1 MFTAGKFP
9 DKINYIESLPCSL
22 NKYNSY
28 IGTIELIGDKNNL
41 DRWFPVIPSIQ
52 LKTLIVLKMDPNA

>member
-1 MFTAGKFP
+1 MPPGMFTAGNFP
-9 DKINYIESLPCSL
+9 DRINNIESLPCSL

-41 DRWFPVIPSIQ
+41 DRWSPVIPS
-52 LKTLIVLKMDPNA
+52 M